1 MNLLFVFS
9 DQQRYSAL
17 GANGNPVVRTPN
29 LDRMAAEGLVC
40 DNMFSNHP
48 LCSPFRAILLTGRYG
63 WRNGV
68 IDNEYEPFRDI
79 PTLPGVLHSAGYHTG
94 HIGVWHLGVGPYP
107 AEDRYGLDYLAA
119 VEGVGGN
126 YFDQRYFENERGPTL
141 HSGWSPA
148 SETDLAVRFLENHT
162 EKRQDDPFALFVSWR
177 PPHWPYPQYPDEYGL
192 YDPADVDLPA
202 NVPRQMADF
211 ARREI
216 ADYYACCT
224 GLDAQM
230 GRLLDALERL
240 GLAEDTVVCY
250 SSDHGDHLSSHG
262 YGKPMDG
269 WMHHSMRA
277 SKATP
282 YDESAHIPFLVR
294 WPGAISPGSRSAAFM
309 GAIDMV
315 PSLLGRVRRGAT
327 GRSAGPGSL
336 RRVARR
342 TPPGRDRLDP
352 RRQRI
357 GLPDEHGQRLA
368 EPSWL
373 GRALAWRPNGALHVC
388 PLVRQR
394 ARTVAIRSRGGSAGD
409 AQHRRSIGG
418 PRFGGRDGGP
428 PAPLDGSYGRPLRV
442 RASGALAASS
452 TSASAGPTRI
462 GGRTGARHNGGGGV
476 PPSGNSCAAR
486 PRDRGQDETKAGED
500 DAIASLASQ
509 PFVSSVRV
517 LTSRTDASQ

>member
-315 PSLLGRVRRGAT
+315 PSLLGACGVPLPDG
-327 GRSAGPGSL
+327 L
-336 RRVARR
+336 Q
-342 TPPGRDRLDP
+342 GRDLSGVWRGEP
-352 RRQRI
+352 
-357 GLPDEHGQRLA
+357 LPDETDSTQGANESVYLMNMGNGWPNRHGWVGRWRGVRTERYTYARWFDNERGPWLFDREEDPLETRNIVDLAEARGAVEEMEARLHRWMEATGDPFEYGKRGPRGFIDVGQRWA
-368 EPSWL
+368 DPERWKD
-373 GRALAWRPNGALHVC
+373 W
-388 PLVRQR
+388 
-394 ARTVAIRSRGGSAGD
+394 
-409 AQHRRSIGG
+409 
-418 PRFGGRDGGP
+418 
-428 PAPLDGSYGRPLRV
+428 
-442 RASGALAASS
+442 S
-452 TSASAGPTRI
+452 TA
-462 GGRTGARHNGGGGV
+462 
-476 PPSGNSCAAR
+476 
-486 PRDRGQDETKAGED
+486 
-500 DAIASLASQ
+500 
-509 PFVSSVRV
+509 
-517 LTSRTDASQ
+517 